1 MDTAFSES
9 NRRKVGEVVMRDED
23 EMDMLEIA
31 IQKDLERFHII
42 PEQTGVD
49 DLLIDIYAM
58 MFEYMKELR
67 KRIVT

>member
-1 MDTAFSES
+1 
-9 NRRKVGEVVMRDED
+9 MRDED

-42 PEQTGVD
+42 PEQTGAD

-67 KRIVT
+67 KRLAECRAGITR

>member
-1 MDTAFSES
+1 
-9 NRRKVGEVVMRDED
+9 MRDED

-42 PEQTGVD
+42 PEQTGAD
-49 DLLIDIYAM
+49 DLLIDIYAT

-67 KRIVT
+67 KRIVEGR

>member
-1 MDTAFSES
+1 
-9 NRRKVGEVVMRDED
+9 MRDED

-31 IQKDLERFHII
+31 IQNDIERFDTI

-49 DLLIDIYAM
+49 DLLIDIYAT

-67 KRIVT
+67 RRITEGR

>member
-1 MDTAFSES
+1 
-9 NRRKVGEVVMRDED
+9 MRDED

-31 IQKDLERFHII
+31 IQYDIEQFHGI

-49 DLLIDIYAM
+49 DLLIDICAT

-67 KRIVT
+67 KMISECRRAEQ